1 MLIYGALVP
10 HPPIILEGIGKEETK
25 KAAETVKAMETL
37 KERVGSFS
45 PETFLLFSPHGP
57 VFRDGLAIRG
67 EEKLKGNLA
76 SFGLK
81 QNWEWENDQELIQA
95 IIKETSA
102 AGLSCLEITDELRFR
117 YRLSGELDHG
127 VLVPLSFLATQ
138 SCRLV
143 ATGMSL
149 LPWPEQYALGVAIG
163 RAVRSLPRRIA
174 VIASGD
180 LSHCLIPGA
189 PVPYDPRGKEFD
201 LALISLLQENKIEKI
216 FSMEPILVEKAA
228 ECGFRTLLMLLGVFD
243 GLKISIDI
251 LCYEGPFGVGYAVAG
266 FRPGAHDDSHQ
277 DLFLKLINQRK
288 KDIINRRVKE
298 SPFVKLARLTVENH
312 LLGAKTHL
320 DLELPPEAEKP
331 AGVFVSIKKHGE
343 LRGCIGT
350 IFPTQPNAA
359 EEIRNN
365 AIAAA
370 FQDPRFD
377 PVQEEELDELTYS
390 VDLLKAPEAIQGIEE
405 LDPKRFGVIVRQ
417 GRRTGLLLPN
427 LEGVET
433 VEEQVAIAKR
443 KAGIGQEESV
453 ELERFEVIR
462 YF

>member
-1 MLIYGALVP
+1 
-10 HPPIILEGIGKEETK
+10 
-25 KAAETVKAMETL
+25 
-37 KERVGSFS
+37 
-45 PETFLLFSPHGP
+45 
-57 VFRDGLAIRG
+57 
-67 EEKLKGNLA
+67 
-76 SFGLK
+76 
-81 QNWEWENDQELIQA
+81 
-95 IIKETSA
+95 
-102 AGLSCLEITDELRFR
+102 
-117 YRLSGELDHG
+117 
-127 VLVPLSFLATQ
+127 
-138 SCRLV
+138 
-143 ATGMSL
+143 
-149 LPWPEQYALGVAIG
+149 
-163 RAVRSLPRRIA
+163 
-174 VIASGD
+174 
-180 LSHCLIPGA
+180 
-189 PVPYDPRGKEFD
+189 
-201 LALISLLQENKIEKI
+201 
-216 FSMEPILVEKAA
+216 
-228 ECGFRTLLMLLGVFD
+228 
-243 GLKISIDI
+243 
-251 LCYEGPFGVGYAVAG
+251 
-266 FRPGAHDDSHQ
+266 
-277 DLFLKLINQRK
+277 
-288 KDIINRRVKE
+288 
-298 SPFVKLARLTVENH
+298 VENH

-453 ELERFEVIR
+453 EMERFEVIR